1 MYGTT
6 KKWEAGLSQE
16 EDRTVLEV
24 SSLGGRA
31 SDSIVDRL
39 QHQILSGELPDKS
52 PLPSERDLMERFS
65 ASRTVI
71 REAVATL
78 ASRGLLDAKPRYRPI
93 IRKPG
98 YDTALSSVGSIV
110 ELLLEQKGGVGS
122 LFQSRVFVERGLVR
136 DAAVSAGKS
145 DIADLKAALQ
155 RNRDALE
162 DSDAFYAT
170 DVAFHAVLYQIPR
183 NPIFP
188 TLHRAY
194 ATWLAPHWSRM
205 LRSPE
210 RNRINYASHEA
221 IFTAILERDPDAA
234 EEALVTHLNTAW
246 EHVRLTFGDEG

>member
-1 MYGTT
+1 MS
-6 KKWEAGLSQE
+6 KKETSGIVQFPSE
-16 EDRTVLEV
+16 
-24 SSLGGRA
+24 GGRA
-31 SDSIVDRL
+31 SDAIVDVL
-39 QHQILSGELPDKS
+39 QHQILSGELPHNM
-52 PLPSERDLMERFS
+52 PLASERDLMERFA

-78 ASRGLLDAKPRYRPI
+78 ASRGLLDAKPRFRPI
-93 IRKPG
+93 VRKPG

-110 ELLLEQKGGVGS
+110 ELLLEQTGGVAP

-136 DAAVSAGKS
+136 DAAVSATKG
-145 DIADLKAALQ
+145 DIADLKSALR
-155 RNRDALE
+155 RNKDALG

-170 DVAFHAVLYQIPR
+170 DVAFHAVLYEIPR

-210 RNRINYASHEA
+210 RNRVNYSSHEA
-221 IFTAILERDPDAA
+221 IYMAILERDPDVA
-234 EEALVTHLNTAW
+234 EAELVNHLHTAW
-246 EHVRLTFGDEG
+246 EHVRQTFDIDE

>member
-1 MYGTT
+1 M
-6 KKWEAGLSQE
+6 SE
-16 EDRTVLEV
+16 EDSRGVLEAAH
-24 SSLGGRA
+24 SGGRA
-31 SDSIVDRL
+31 SDTIVDRL

-78 ASRGLLDAKPRYRPI
+78 ASRGLLDAKPRFRPI
-93 IRKPG
+93 VRKPG
-98 YDTALSSVGSIV
+98 YDTALASVGSIV

-145 DIADLKAALQ
+145 DIANLKDALQ
-155 RNRDALE
+155 RNQDAIE
-162 DSDAFYAT
+162 DSNVFYAT

-188 TLHRAY
+188 TLHNAY

-210 RNRINYASHEA
+210 RNRVNYASHET
-221 IFTAILERDPDAA
+221 IYMAILERDPDAA
-234 EEALVTHLNTAW
+234 EEALVDHLNTAW
-246 EHVRLTFGDEG
+246 EHVRQTFGDVG